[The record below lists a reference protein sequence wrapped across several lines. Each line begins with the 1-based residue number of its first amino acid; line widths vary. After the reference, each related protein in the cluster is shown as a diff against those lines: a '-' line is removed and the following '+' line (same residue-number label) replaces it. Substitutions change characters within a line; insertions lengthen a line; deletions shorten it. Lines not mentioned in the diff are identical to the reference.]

1 MQAMCGDAT
10 LSFRARPG
18 RQKRRG
24 NEKKKH
30 AQTLFFFF
38 FFSMRLSAPSI
49 ARRLTTSHTMA
60 SPPAYEALTAKLCQA
75 SALDVREK

>member
-1 MQAMCGDAT
+1 M
-10 LSFRARPG
+10 
-18 RQKRRG
+18 RRCVSAPALDDKNDG
-24 NEKKKH
+24 GMKKKKH

>member
-1 MQAMCGDAT
+1 M
-10 LSFRARPG
+10 LR
-18 RQKRRG
+18 
-24 NEKKKH
+24 
-30 AQTLFFFF
+30 LFFFF